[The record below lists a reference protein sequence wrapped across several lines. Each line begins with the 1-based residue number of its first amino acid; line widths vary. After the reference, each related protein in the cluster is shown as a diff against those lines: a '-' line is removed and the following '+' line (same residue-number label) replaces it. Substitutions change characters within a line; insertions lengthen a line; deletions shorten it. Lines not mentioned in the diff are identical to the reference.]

1 METNI
6 SIHLDQFGKEYIRIC
21 PAVRDIRNITDR
33 SISHFRIEQ
42 LKGATAIYR
51 TPIRKYAWTL
61 IRNYFDLNKSSRA
74 LRTTA

>member
-21 PAVRDIRNITDR
+21 PAVKDICTFPEGTMSD
-33 SISHFRIEQ
+33 FRIEQ

-51 TPIRKYAWTL
+51 VPFYKHAWSL
-61 IRNYFDLNKSSRA
+61 IRTYFDLNKSIHRYASVR
-74 LRTTA
+74 